1 MTLNRVQFSD
11 FDKGTWVDY
20 SADDIQIVNDIRQI
34 PFRHDYPLTL
44 NLSIIV
50 VCMKGKMTV
59 CINEED
65 HLLRSGQ
72 VLFLQ
77 PNDVVSGHQFSK
89 DLEAKALIFSP
100 SVLENSI
107 YTRRQVWDSIAYLHL
122 HPVQTLSNDSMRLLW
137 HYYEIAT
144 ANIATADSAYK
155 QEIVSHLLR
164 SLIYEFLLLVER
176 IAPDEMS
183 EDRQKHQQQNDDLHR
198 RFLSLLG
205 YSHGRMRQVAQYADK
220 LCVTPDQLTVAVR
233 TVSGRTP
240 IEWITESTVKVIKEE
255 LLYTNKPIKEIADE
269 LDFPS
274 LSFFGKY
281 LKQHTGYSPRQFRE
295 HYGKLE
301 K

>member
-1 MTLNRVQFSD
+1 MIRVQFSD

-34 PFRHDYPLTL
+34 PFRHNYPLTL

-50 VCMKGKMTV
+50 VCLKGKMTV
-59 CINEED
+59 TTDEQE
-65 HLLRSGQ
+65 LLVREGQ

-77 PNDVVSGHQFSK
+77 PNDTVLGHQFSH

-100 SVLENSI
+100 AVLENNI
-107 YTRRQVWDSIAYLHL
+107 YTRRQVWDSVSYLHL
-122 HPVQTLSNDSMRLLW
+122 HPVQTLSNDSLRLLW

-144 ANIATADSAYK
+144 ANIATADTAYK

-176 IAPDEMS
+176 IAPDEL
-183 EDRQKHQQQNDDLHR
+183 EDNRHKHQQQNDDLHR

-205 YSHGRMRQVAQYADK
+205 YSRGRMRQVAQYAEQ

-240 IEWITESTVKVIKEE
+240 IEWISESTVKVIKEE
-255 LLYTNKPIKEIADE
+255 LLYTTKPVKEIADE

-281 LKQHTGYSPRQFRE
+281 LKQHTGYSPRRFRE
-295 HYGKLE
+295 HYGNLE